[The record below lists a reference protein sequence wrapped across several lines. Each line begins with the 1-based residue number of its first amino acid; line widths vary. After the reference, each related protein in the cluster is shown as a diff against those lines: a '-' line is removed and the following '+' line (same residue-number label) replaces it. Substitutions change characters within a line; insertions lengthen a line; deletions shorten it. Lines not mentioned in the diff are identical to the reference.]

1 MSSLRT
7 TKSGFAAIAV
17 ATAVLAAAA
26 AGCGSSGDASSPA
39 AAPSSRPNVAAA
51 WHQVVL
57 CARAHGMPGLA
68 DPQINASGKAIFP
81 SGLNVPERTRQ
92 ACQATF
98 NRLLPNAENTAPT
111 RAQLAGLLRFARCM
125 RSHGVADWPDPSQDG
140 SFHPDARI
148 TNSLKSAFRSQLR
161 ACERFNPDPRGR
173 VYFSRS

>member
-1 MSSLRT
+1 MSSART
-7 TKSGFAAIAV
+7 RKSWLAAIAV
-17 ATAVLAAAA
+17 ATVTLALTA
-26 AGCGSSGDASSPA
+26 AGCGSSGGANTPA
-39 AAPSSRPNVAAA
+39 AGPSSRTNVAAA

-125 RSHGVADWPDPSQDG
+125 RSHGVADWPDPRPDG

-148 TNSLKSAFRSQLR
+148 ASSLKSAFRNQLMT
-161 ACERFNPDPRGR
+161 CERFNPDPHGR